1 MTDFEREDMEL
12 AEMMGERF
20 HDKTKENAEKPAEN
34 PAAKTASTKQSEPVK
49 NVPAKEKPVNARVE
63 PVKPAPNFVDKLK
76 QTAKDVCLYAVLSMV
91 LFWWQQS
98 GKLDYT
104 TAWWALLVCV
114 GMVFFS
120 VGKNW
125 RGGVK

>member
-12 AEMMGERF
+12 AEMMGGQFIDE
-20 HDKTKENAEKPAEN
+20 TKEHGVEPDPKPTSK
-34 PAAKTASTKQSEPVK
+34 PEPVK
-49 NVPAKEKPVNARVE
+49 PTKNTPAKEKPCESLWE
-63 PVKPAPNFVDKLK
+63 PVKPAPNFMDKLK
-76 QTAKDVCLYAVLSMV
+76 ATAKDTCLFGALSMI

-125 RGGVK
+125 RGV